1 MGEAA
6 RGALAD
12 AEVKARIEER
22 GADVVAS
29 PAEEGAA
36 FLAGEI
42 ERWGRVVRDNH
53 IQADLSG
60 APG

>member
-1 MGEAA
+1 V
-6 RGALAD
+6 R
-12 AEVKARIEER
+12 ARIEER

-29 PAEEGAA
+29 PAEECAA

-42 ERWGRVVRDNH
+42 ERWGRVVRDNQ
-53 IQADLSG
+53 IRADLSG

>member
-1 MGEAA
+1 MGEAVS
-6 RGALAD
+6 RALAEP
-12 AEVKARIEER
+12 EVRARIEEH

-29 PAEEGAA
+29 SAEECAA

-42 ERWGRVVRDNH
+42 ERWGRVIRDNN